1 MRTIFTLLQ
10 TLRRNGE
17 RSSGWPAGV
26 RRSLRSRIVAFALLA
41 VVIGTLGIAYGQY
54 RGGRRFS
61 PERMEMSQPQ
71 NRNGVPTWDVDQAF
85 KDDVF
90 TFVRIEYDSF
100 QGWGKWMTDF
110 PDADLNLSFR
120 LQQLTSLKVDPN
132 GRILRL
138 TDPDLFRYP
147 FIYLIEPGHISLNND
162 EIVALRRYLLNGGF
176 LMVDDF
182 WGESEWYYLAQAMKQ
197 VFPDREPV
205 ELPLE
210 HPIFHCVYDLK
221 EKPQIPAIGIAQY
234 NRGTGITWERPDSK
248 TPHYK
253 GIFDD
258 KGRMMAII
266 CHNTDLGDGWE
277 REGEDPW
284 YFTEFSEKKAYPL
297 GINIIFYAM
306 TH

>member
-1 MRTIFTLLQ
+1 MDGNEPLK
-10 TLRRNGE
+10 
-17 RSSGWPAGV
+17 
-26 RRSLRSRIVAFALLA
+26 RILPFVSVLAMILA
-41 VVIGTLGIAYGQY
+41 VVGAIELTHGQVRFGSPRYRAGRTQTTL
-54 RGGRRFS
+54 
-61 PERMEMSQPQ
+61 PE
-71 NRNGVPTWDVDQAF
+71 NRNGVPLWDVDPEF
-85 KDDVF
+85 KNDVF
-90 TFVRIEYDSF
+90 TFVRIEYDSY
-100 QGWGKWMTDF
+100 QRPGSWLTDF
-110 PDADLNLSFR
+110 PDADLNFSYR

-138 TDPDLFRYP
+138 NDPEMFRYP
-147 FIYLIEPGHISLNND
+147 FIYLIEPGHIVLGPD
-162 EIVALRRYLLNGGF
+162 EVSALRRYLLNGGF

-182 WGESEWYYLAQAMKQ
+182 WGESEWNSLYNAMKE
-197 VFPDREPV
+197 VFPEREPI

-221 EKPQIPAIGIAQY
+221 EKPQIPSIGQAIDGKS
-234 NRGTGITWERPDSK
+234 TGRTWEREDAK